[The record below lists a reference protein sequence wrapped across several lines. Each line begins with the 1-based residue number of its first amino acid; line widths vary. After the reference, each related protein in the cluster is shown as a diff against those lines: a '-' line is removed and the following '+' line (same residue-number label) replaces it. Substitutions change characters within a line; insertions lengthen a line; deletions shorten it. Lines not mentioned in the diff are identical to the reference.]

1 MIMYS
6 ALCKKIIESP
16 YHSGKRKGVVNK
28 FVVHCY
34 VGHVTIERGGAGFQ
48 HRAPG
53 KEASCNYLIGVD
65 GAIAGIV
72 DENNRSWC
80 TSSAACDNYAIT
92 VECASEN
99 VKPYTFNNEVF
110 ESAITLCVDVCR
122 RYGKTKLVFIPEKE
136 KAKAYKPADNEMQL
150 TYHKFYAAKACPGH
164 WFIDHTAE
172 FVARVNAQLGNNA
185 PQNSTIPPTTRTY
198 TVQPGDNLS
207 KIARMYGTS
216 YIKIANA
223 QPKKI
228 LPPYIIKPGQ
238 VLIIP

>member
-1 MIMYS
+1 MYS

-34 VGHVTIERGGAGFQ
+34 VGQVTIERGGAGFQ
-48 HRAPG
+48 NRPAG

-72 DENNRSWC
+72 DEINRSWC

-92 VECASEN
+92 AECASDN
-99 VKPYTFNNEVF
+99 KKPYAFNKEVF
-110 ESAITLCVDVCR
+110 ESAIALCVDVCR
-122 RYGKTKLVFIPEKE
+122 RYGKTKLVFIADKA
-136 KAKAYKPADNEMQL
+136 KAKAYKPAENEMQL
-150 TYHKFYAAKACPGH
+150 TYHKFYANKACPGE
-164 WFIDHTAE
+164 WFIEHTAE
-172 FVARVNAQLGNNA
+172 FVSRVNAQLGTNA
-185 PQNSTIPPTTRTY
+185 PQNSPAAPMKRTY
-198 TVQPGDNLS
+198 TVQKGDNLT
-207 KIARMYGTS
+207 KIARMFNTTYL
-216 YIKIANA
+216 KIANA

-228 LPPYIIKPGQ
+228 LPPYKIYPGQ